1 MIQFDCHAHVYE
13 TTRTVPGARYAPK
26 APAPLSSW
34 LKNLDNHGLKRG
46 VIVQVSFLGTD
57 NSALCAALAKLDT
70 SRFAGVAVVPLDVG
84 DPELDRLK
92 ACGVRGV
99 RWNLVG
105 GAAIPD
111 LKTAQVQDFLGKLR
125 KHDLHLEVHLEGD
138 RLAPHI
144 AHLTDQGLRIVVDHF
159 GLPTDANPK
168 SDPFINAVTDLE
180 NKQNLYIKLS
190 ARYRTRF
197 DLTPHVARLI
207 EILPPNHT
215 FWGSDWPHTQHET
228 IVDYDAAHCDAIRSL
243 CVCDVKP
250 VGILYGIAAT
260 R

>member
-13 TTRTVPGARYAPK
+13 TTRTVSGARYAPN

-34 LKNLDNHGLKRG
+34 LKNLDNHGLRGG
-46 VIVQVSFLGTD
+46 VIVQVSFLGAD
-57 NSALCAALAKLDT
+57 NSGLCAALAKLDT

-92 ACGVRGV
+92 TCGVRGV
-99 RWNLVG
+99 RWNLVK
-105 GAAIPD
+105 GAVVPD
-111 LKTAQVQDFLGKLR
+111 LTTARVQAFLGKLR

-144 AHLTDQGLRIVVDHF
+144 ACLTDQGLKVVVDHF

-190 ARYRTRF
+190 ARYRTQF
-197 DLTPHVARLI
+197 DLTPHATHLK
-207 EILPPNHT
+207 EIMPPSQT
-215 FWGSDWPHTQHET
+215 IWGSDWPHTQYEAM
-228 IVDYDAAHCDAIRSL
+228 VDYGTTHNDAVRSL
-243 CVCDVKP
+243 CVCDAKP
-250 VGILYGIAAT
+250 VGILYGIVAG
-260 R
+260 

>member
-34 LKNLDNHGLKRG
+34 LKNLENHKLKGG

-57 NSALCAALAKLDT
+57 NSELCAALGKLDT

-84 DPELDRLK
+84 ASELGRLK

-105 GAAIPD
+105 GAVIPD
-111 LKTAQVQDFLGKLR
+111 LKTAQVQAFLEKLR
-125 KHDLHLEVHLEGD
+125 KHDLHLEVHLEGH

-144 AHLTDQGLRIVVDHF
+144 AQLTDQGLKIVVDHF
-159 GLPTDANPK
+159 GLPSDASPE
-168 SDPFINAVTDLE
+168 SDPFIKAVTE
-180 NKQNLYIKLS
+180 QKNARNLYIKLS
-190 ARYRTRF
+190 APYRTQF
-197 DLTPHVARLI
+197 DITNHLTRLRDVLSPEQTI
-207 EILPPNHT
+207 
-215 FWGSDWPHTQHET
+215 WGSDWPHTQHENL
-228 IVDYDAAHCDAIRSL
+228 VDFGSVFNDAIRWFCES
-243 CVCDVKP
+243 DASSA
-250 VGILYGIAAT
+250 GILYGIASN
-260 R
+260 